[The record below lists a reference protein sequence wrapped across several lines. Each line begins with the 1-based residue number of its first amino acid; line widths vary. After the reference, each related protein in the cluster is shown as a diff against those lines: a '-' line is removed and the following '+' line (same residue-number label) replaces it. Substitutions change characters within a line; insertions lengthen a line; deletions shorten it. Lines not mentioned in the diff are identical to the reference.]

1 MPFPVFCFAL
11 LSVAFSFTYCC
22 FINYTTK
29 VTFFADNTKQKVLK
43 KIIKFLTLLLL
54 FSRTLFVTLHC
65 SREQTKHLNIKNFRI
80 MAKTISNSELVET
93 IKEQGF
99 ATEKQI
105 LLLKNRMNRNK
116 ENEQEISDLTADI
129 MPIKLTEEQ
138 AEKGRE
144 WLLRK
149 NLKNNGTFR
158 KNATLSENEISVLKD
173 TQTAAYLSDFCDFG
187 NRYVTNNVPIY
198 RYENENDAF
207 DYYVQGG
214 DAQLY

>member
-1 MPFPVFCFAL
+1 
-11 LSVAFSFTYCC
+11 
-22 FINYTTK
+22 
-29 VTFFADNTKQKVLK
+29 
-43 KIIKFLTLLLL
+43 
-54 FSRTLFVTLHC
+54 
-65 SREQTKHLNIKNFRI
+65 
-80 MAKTISNSELVET
+80 MAKTISNVKLVET

-105 LLLKNRMNRNK
+105 LLLKSRMNRNK
-116 ENEQEISDLTADI
+116 ENASEINELTANI
-129 MPIKLTEEQ
+129 MPIRLTAEQ

-149 NLKNNGTFR
+149 NLKNNGEFR

-173 TQTAAYLSDFCDFG
+173 TQTAAYLSDFCDLG
-187 NRYVTNNVPIY
+187 NGYITNNVPIY
-198 RYENENDAF
+198 RYTNENDAF

>member
-1 MPFPVFCFAL
+1 
-11 LSVAFSFTYCC
+11 
-22 FINYTTK
+22 
-29 VTFFADNTKQKVLK
+29 
-43 KIIKFLTLLLL
+43 
-54 FSRTLFVTLHC
+54 
-65 SREQTKHLNIKNFRI
+65 

-99 ATEKQI
+99 ITEKQI
-105 LLLKNRMNRNK
+105 LLLKNRLNRNK

-138 AEKGRE
+138 TAKGRE

-149 NLKNNGTFR
+149 NLKNNGAFR
-158 KNATLSENEISVLKD
+158 KNATLSEYEISVLKD

-187 NRYVTNNVPIY
+187 NRYANNVPIY

-207 DYYVQGG
+207 EYYVQFG

>member
-1 MPFPVFCFAL
+1 
-11 LSVAFSFTYCC
+11 
-22 FINYTTK
+22 
-29 VTFFADNTKQKVLK
+29 
-43 KIIKFLTLLLL
+43 
-54 FSRTLFVTLHC
+54 
-65 SREQTKHLNIKNFRI
+65 
-80 MAKTISNSELVET
+80 MAKVISNSELVNE
-93 IKEQGF
+93 IKAQGY

-105 LLLKNRMNRNK
+105 LLLKSRMNRNK
-116 ENEQEISDLTADI
+116 ENASEINELTANI
-129 MPIKLTEEQ
+129 MPIRLTAEQ

-149 NLKNNGTFR
+149 NLKNNGEFR

>member
-1 MPFPVFCFAL
+1 
-11 LSVAFSFTYCC
+11 
-22 FINYTTK
+22 
-29 VTFFADNTKQKVLK
+29 
-43 KIIKFLTLLLL
+43 
-54 FSRTLFVTLHC
+54 
-65 SREQTKHLNIKNFRI
+65 
-80 MAKTISNSELVET
+80 
-93 IKEQGF
+93 
-99 ATEKQI
+99 
-105 LLLKNRMNRNK
+105 MNRNK

-149 NLKNNGTFR
+149 NLKNNGAFR

>member
-1 MPFPVFCFAL
+1 
-11 LSVAFSFTYCC
+11 
-22 FINYTTK
+22 
-29 VTFFADNTKQKVLK
+29 
-43 KIIKFLTLLLL
+43 
-54 FSRTLFVTLHC
+54 
-65 SREQTKHLNIKNFRI
+65 
-80 MAKTISNSELVET
+80 MAKVISNSELVNE
-93 IKEQGF
+93 IKAQGY

-105 LLLKNRMNRNK
+105 LLLKSRMNRNK
-116 ENEQEISDLTADI
+116 ENASEINELTANI
-129 MPIKLTEEQ
+129 MPIRLTAEQ

-149 NLKNNGTFR
+149 NLKNNGEFR

-207 DYYVQGG
+207 EYYVQFG
-214 DAQLY
+214 DAILY